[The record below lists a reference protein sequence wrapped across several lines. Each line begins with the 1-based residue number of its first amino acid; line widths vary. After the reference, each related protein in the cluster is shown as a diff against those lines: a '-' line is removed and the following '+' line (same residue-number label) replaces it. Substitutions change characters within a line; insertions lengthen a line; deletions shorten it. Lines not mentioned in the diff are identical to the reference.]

1 MPDEDAA
8 GLEIAMQRALE
19 QTALIALCHGEQ
31 RSAIAQQ
38 LLDNEC
44 CDTEIEAAA
53 VVANAA
59 KIIMHVEHMQSLM
72 DEPTQFKEYDR
83 SQELRVLFKAFYQ
96 KCVAALASG
105 EEETA
110 IVAALAE
117 SYDFPAVVL
126 SYFVDMVESSMS
138 PDIDRL

>member
-1 MPDEDAA
+1 MPEEDADH
-8 GLEIAMQRALE
+8 LDVAMQRALE
-19 QTALIALCHGEQ
+19 QTALIALCNGEQ
-31 RSAIAQQ
+31 RSDIAQQ
-38 LLDNEC
+38 LIDNEC
-44 CDTEIEAAA
+44 CEVEMEAAA

-59 KIIMHVEHMQSLM
+59 KIIMNVEHMQSLM
-72 DEPTQFKEYDR
+72 DEPGQLIEYDR

-105 EEETA
+105 QEETA
-110 IVAALAE
+110 VVAELGQH
-117 SYDFPAVVL
+117 YDFPAVVL